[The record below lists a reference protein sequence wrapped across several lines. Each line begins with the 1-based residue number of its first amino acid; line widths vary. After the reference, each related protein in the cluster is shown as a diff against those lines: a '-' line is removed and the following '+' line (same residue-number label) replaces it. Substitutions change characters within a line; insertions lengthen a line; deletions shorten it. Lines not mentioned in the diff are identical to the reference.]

1 MNVILED
8 LCEFIQNKILHSYTY
23 PKSRSNGEKQ
33 DKLLQN
39 FQIQVN
45 K

>member
-8 LCEFIQNKILHSYTY
+8 LCEFIQNKVLHSYTY